1 MDISGLN
8 FTKKSTRVGGGL
20 PACVDVSVTSQGSG
34 KAVAFSFSSWAYG
47 LMGSPKALNAAL
59 GGTSIYF
66 LESSTKTGFVV
77 NQNGPAARA
86 YCRFPA
92 DQLATQYS
100 YIGYYD
106 LKWDR
111 NRELWYI
118 DLSKRKQD

>member
-8 FTKKSTRVGGGL
+8 FTKKSTRAGGSL
-20 PACVDVSVTSQGSG
+20 SACVDVSVTSQDSG
-34 KAVAFSFSSWAYG
+34 KYMAFSFSGRAYG
-47 LMGSPKALNAAL
+47 LMGAPKALNAAL
-59 GGTSIYF
+59 AGTSIYF

-86 YCRFPA
+86 YCRLPA
-92 DQLATQYS
+92 DQLATQSS